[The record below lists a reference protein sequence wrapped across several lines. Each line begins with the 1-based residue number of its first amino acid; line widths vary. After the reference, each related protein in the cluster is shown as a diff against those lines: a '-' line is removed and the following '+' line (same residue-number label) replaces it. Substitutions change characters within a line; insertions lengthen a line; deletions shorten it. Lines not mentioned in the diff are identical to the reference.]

1 MIIESKR
8 IEENNLKNNAVFF
21 LFFFFFLKTYHEGL
35 AVTKQSSRS
44 QSEAVTGAIQ

>member
-8 IEENNLKNNAVFF
+8 IEENNLKNNAF
-21 LFFFFFLKTYHEGL
+21 LFFCFLFLKTYHEGL
-35 AVTKQSSRS
+35 AVMKQSSRS

>member
-8 IEENNLKNNAVFF
+8 IEENNLKNNTGFF
-21 LFFFFFLKTYHEGL
+21 WFFFLKTYHEGL